1 MPRDVDGLTSATL
14 KHLRERWWDASF
26 TNFLRDNLHPRA
38 GNRILDVG
46 CGTGTAELSLG
57 LLRLSQVELVGIDLV
72 VERVREARAATRA
85 RNLAVR
91 FAAADA
97 CALPFR
103 DESFE
108 STFCVA
114 VLQHIRDIPGALRE
128 FVRVTKPG
136 GRILAVEPDNAARY
150 WYSSLESGTRAFE
163 LGARFFATLAD
174 ARGDTTDLAVG
185 PHLPGLFA
193 NCGIEPLAVH
203 LFPVSVSR
211 LGAPPPPIWESRR
224 EAIRQAVA
232 KAPDEALRRLGADYL
247 RVIERYAEEAQA
259 AGPTFVEI
267 QNTML
272 FATVGQRPEN

>member
-1 MPRDVDGLTSATL
+1 MPRDVDALAAVTL
-14 KHLRERWWDASF
+14 KHLREQWWDASF

-57 LLRLSQVELVGIDLV
+57 LLRLSQITLVGVDLGV
-72 VERVREARAATRA
+72 DRVREAAAATRA
-85 RNLAVR
+85 RNLRVG

-97 CALPFR
+97 CDLPFA
-103 DESFE
+103 DASFD

-114 VLQHIRDIPGALRE
+114 LLQHIREIAGALRE
-128 FVRVTKPG
+128 LARVTKPG

-163 LGARFFATLAD
+163 LGLRFFTTLAD
-174 ARGDTTDLAVG
+174 ARGDATDPSVG

-193 NCGIEPLAVH
+193 QAGIEPIAVQ

-211 LGAPPPPIWESRR
+211 LGAPPPAIWESRR
-224 EAIRQAVA
+224 DAVRRVVA
-232 KAPDEALRRLGADYL
+232 TAPDEALKRLGADYL
-247 RVIERYAEEAQA
+247 RTIDRYAEDAAA